1 MHCHA
6 TDDNYRMELADEE
19 SNPRI
24 SDKDKEEAKNNR
36 QVKSQLFGSFRE
48 TFG

>member
-1 MHCHA
+1 MKNQIQGFQFQKA
-6 TDDNYRMELADEE
+6 
-19 SNPRI
+19 
-24 SDKDKEEAKNNR
+24 KEEAKSNR